1 MMRKLGF
8 FTAVMLGLL
17 SIVFALFQ
25 ALPSADQVL
34 SGQRSDAA
42 TTQAIV
48 KDLGLDEPLHRQF
61 LSYVNDVSP
70 LSIYHVESS
79 KLPYLH
85 GWAIPM
91 GTYSLW
97 LKWPYLRKSFV
108 NQQPVGQ
115 LLAEALL
122 GTAVLALSAMMVA
135 LLLGVPMGILAAFN
149 KGTWIDHS
157 LSACSALGISIPS
170 FFSAMLISWLFGFV
184 YSSTT
189 GLSMTGS
196 LFELDPLGE
205 SLHLR
210 LDHLILPAIALGIR
224 PLAVFVQLTRNT
236 LVEVMNQ
243 DYIRLA
249 RAKGLN
255 EAQVLWRHA
264 LPNALNPLVTSIG
277 GWFSSLLAGS
287 FFTEYIFQW
296 KGLGKV
302 TIDALQQSDLPVIM
316 GAVLFTA
323 CVFFLMHSLT
333 ERLYVWMDPRLRPGA

>member
-1 MMRKLGF
+1 MRKLGF
-8 FTAVMLGLL
+8 FLAVMMGLL
-17 SIVFALFQ
+17 VIVFSLFQ
-25 ALPSADQVL
+25 ALPSADQL
-34 SGQRSDAA
+34 LTGQRSDAA

-48 KDLGLDEPLHRQF
+48 ADLGLDQPLPTQF
-61 LSYVNDVSP
+61 LLYANDLSP
-70 LSIYHVESS
+70 ISVYSNQADKTAYLSGV
-79 KLPYLH
+79 
-85 GWAIPM
+85 AIPI
-91 GTYSLW
+91 GSVSLW

-108 NQQPVGQ
+108 NQQPVTR
-115 LLAEALL
+115 LLLEALL
-122 GTAVLALSAMMVA
+122 GTAVLALSAMLIA
-135 LLLGVPMGILAAFN
+135 LLLGVPMGVLAALK
-149 KGTWIDHS
+149 KGTWIDHA
-157 LSACSALGISIPS
+157 LTAGSALGISVPS
-170 FFSAMLISWLFGFV
+170 FFSAMVISWLFGFV
-184 YSSTT
+184 YSQQT

-196 LFELDPLGE
+196 LYELDSLGE

-236 LVEVMNQ
+236 LVDVLSQ
-243 DYIRLA
+243 DYVRLA

-255 EAQVLWRHA
+255 EAQVVWRHA

-333 ERLYVWMDPRLRPGA
+333 ERLYVWMDPRLRGQDK